1 MRTWWISFL
10 AVAFAA
16 GAALAGPVTMTYT
29 TVTVATTSTTAVA
42 ADPTRKLL
50 ELTNISDTAIDC
62 NMAGGTAV
70 ASQGVRIHANGGS
83 RLYDIGVPFQAIEC
97 IHAGSGTKT
106 LLVGTGK

>member
-1 MRTWWISFL
+1 MRTWWISLL
-10 AVAFAA
+10 AVLFAA
-16 GAALAGPVTMTYT
+16 GAVLAGPVTLTYT
-29 TVTVATTSTTAVA
+29 TVSVATTSTTAVA
-42 ADPTRKLL
+42 ADPTRKML

-83 RLYDIGVPFQAIEC
+83 RLYDISVPFQAIEC

-106 LLVGTGK
+106 LLVGTGR